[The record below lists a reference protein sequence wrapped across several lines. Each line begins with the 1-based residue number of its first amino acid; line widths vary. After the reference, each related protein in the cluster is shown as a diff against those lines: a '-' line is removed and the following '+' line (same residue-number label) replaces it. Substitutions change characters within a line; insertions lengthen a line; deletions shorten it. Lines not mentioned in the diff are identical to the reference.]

1 MRHAR
6 RRRRRGVVWAVAAL
20 VAAAVL
26 VQLTGPVCASPERR
40 GRAYFYEAKAPG
52 NCSLPGHP
60 MLFASVS
67 TPEYDGSAAC
77 GGYLDVTGPAGTV
90 RVLVVDRC
98 PACGPGDLD
107 LSAEAFVSIADRDD
121 GSAAIT
127 YRRVRDPEP
136 GRRLAFRVK
145 PGSTAHWSAV
155 QVLDHGNRLA
165 RVRIKNGVHWRDLR
179 RGADN
184 YWVFP
189 PEPGPGPYTI
199 RVSDVYGGQATVT
212 GIRLRP
218 GATQRSGERLYG
230 VVPPVVRTIT
240 TPSDRPSPES
250 PDIC

>member
-6 RRRRRGVVWAVAAL
+6 RRRRRGVGFVVAAL
-20 VAAAVL
+20 VAAAVF
-26 VQLTGPVCASPERR
+26 VRLTDPICASPGPR

-52 NCSLPGHP
+52 NCSLPRHP

-67 TPEYDGSAAC
+67 TAEYGGSAAC
-77 GGYLDVTGPAGTV
+77 GGYLDVTGPTGTV

-107 LSAEAFVSIADRDD
+107 LSAEAFVSIADKRD
-121 GSAAIT
+121 GSAAIV
-127 YRRVRDPEP
+127 YRQVRDPEP
-136 GRRLAFRVK
+136 ARRLAFRVK
-145 PGSTAHWSAV
+145 TGSTAHWGAV

-165 RVRIKNGVHWRDLR
+165 QVRVRSGAHWRDLR

-212 GIRLRP
+212 GVELRP
-218 GATQRSGERLYG
+218 GATQRSRERLYG
-230 VVPPVVRTIT
+230 TPPPRVRTIT
-240 TPSDRPSPES
+240 TPSDKPSPEM
-250 PDIC
+250 PEIC